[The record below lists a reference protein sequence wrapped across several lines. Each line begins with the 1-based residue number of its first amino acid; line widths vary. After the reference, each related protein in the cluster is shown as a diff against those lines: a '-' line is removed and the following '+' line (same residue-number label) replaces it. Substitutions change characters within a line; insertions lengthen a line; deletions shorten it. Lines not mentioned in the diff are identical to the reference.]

1 MFGFKRRRRQRLQRT
16 PLPAEWWRIIDRHV
30 PYVCALSASDRA
42 QLGGIIRILLTEKT
56 FEGAGGLVMT
66 DEIRLTIAA
75 QAAVLLLNRETRYYP
90 TLESIIV
97 YPSAYFANGINRMPD
112 GTVSEGPQQRLGESW
127 HRGALV
133 LSWDDVLRGATNP
146 GDGHNV
152 VWHEFAH
159 QLDSESGDMN
169 GAPLLKTSDHYASWA
184 RVLSAEYNELVCDVH
199 RGHQS
204 VLDPY
209 GSTNPPEFFA
219 VATEVFFERPRD
231 LKREH
236 PALYEQ
242 LADFYAQ
249 DPASR

>member
-1 MFGFKRRRRQRLQRT
+1 MFGFKRRRRQRLRRQ
-16 PLPAEWWRIIDRHV
+16 PLPPEWWAIIDRNVAHIRAMN
-30 PYVCALSASDRA
+30 PADRA
-42 QLGGIIRILLTEKT
+42 ELGGIINILLHEKT

-75 QAAVLLLNRETRYYP
+75 QAAVLLLHRETRYYP
-90 TLESIIV
+90 TLKSIIV
-97 YPSAYFANGINRMPD
+97 YPSAYFASATSRNPD
-112 GTVSEGPQQRLGESW
+112 GSFSDGPQQRLGESW
-127 HRGALV
+127 FRGALV
-133 LSWDDVLRGATNP
+133 LSWDDVLRGARSP

-159 QLDSESGDMN
+159 QLDSESGAMN
-169 GAPLLKTSDHYASWA
+169 GAPLLKTSDHYSAWA

-199 RGHQS
+199 KGHQS
-204 VLDPY
+204 LIDPY
-209 GSTNPPEFFA
+209 GSTNPAEFFA
-219 VATEVFFERPRD
+219 VVTEIFFERPRE

-249 DPASR
+249 DPAGQ